1 MSTRKV
7 AARKALACDDG
18 LRQDNEEYANGCEGL
33 LMRLSDLKVRMSGEQ
48 LMTIVSRYGRALKG
62 IRIKSVDLDY
72 GDVYVE
78 GEASKGLATVAWNVR
93 IRLDHTSSEI
103 GLRIVDISVKG
114 IGVVSLL
121 ARGFLFL
128 GSGMKSR
135 ESWAAE
141 LVSRA
146 VSKLG
151 SSVNDDDV
159 AYSYDDEV
167 WIDICKLAERFGVS
181 IEGAVAEFETR
192 DNEIKFA
199 IRSAGRS
206 SSKAPLAKG
215 KSACGK
221 APAMKA
227 PPTKCR
233 R

>member
-1 MSTRKV
+1 MGTRKV
-7 AARKALACDDG
+7 VARKASAYDADL
-18 LRQDNEEYANGCEGL
+18 LQDNEEHANGCEGL
-33 LMRLSDLKVRMSGEQ
+33 MMRLSDLKVRMSGEQ

-78 GEASKGLATVAWNVR
+78 GEASRGLATVAWNVR

-141 LVSRA
+141 KVSRA

-151 SSVNDDDV
+151 SAVNDDDV

-167 WIDICKLAERFGVS
+167 WIDIRKLAERFGVS
-181 IEGAVAEFETR
+181 IEGVIEEFEAC
-192 DNEIKFA
+192 DNEIKIA
-199 IRSAGRS
+199 IRSIGGRS
-206 SSKAPLAKG
+206 SKAYFAKAKSAAWKAPD
-215 KSACGK
+215 
-221 APAMKA
+221 MKA